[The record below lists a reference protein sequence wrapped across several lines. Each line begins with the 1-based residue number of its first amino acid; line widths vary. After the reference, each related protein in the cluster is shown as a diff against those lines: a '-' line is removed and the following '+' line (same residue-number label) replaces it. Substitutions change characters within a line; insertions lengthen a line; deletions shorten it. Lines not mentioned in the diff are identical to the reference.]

1 MNEFGGLIEKISNE
15 FDLKK
20 DIDETDEM
28 WRARVVYSV
37 AGRMAVAS
45 LYDVLEDDQPVSVTH
60 LKRRCQKILEAYFDL
75 YPNLQY
81 EMAAS
86 AEEYADEIYNILLA
100 AGCVYHM
107 PNRLQPPNEKRVA
120 LKNIEVQRGTA
131 VGEKLLVSGI
141 GTYLIKSGEQ
151 SIEEVMDM
159 FQIPM
164 VSLVDYGNHLIKSA
178 QWSTF
183 ETSVHMEYLRT
194 EPPFT
199 KGYWKDTPDADGRI
213 SLLRTGEQGG
223 YLYYL
228 YKYEQG
234 NMETSALPSWMV
246 EGSEYRTVSN
256 SILAAN
262 GTLPSLKVEKN
273 ENKKTV
279 LIRQEYLLPNAV
291 MNFVKLYSWPAR
303 FLRVPSDFNRVMNK
317 EVFEILREILQI
329 MGIEVKENV

>member
-1 MNEFGGLIEKISNE
+1 MNEFGGLIEKISSE
-15 FDLKK
+15 FGIKK
-20 DIDETDEM
+20 DIGEAEEM
-28 WRARVVYSV
+28 WMARVVYSV
-37 AGRMAVAS
+37 AGRMAEAS
-45 LYDVLEDDQPVSVTH
+45 LYDVLEENQSVSVTH
-60 LKRRCQKILEAYFDL
+60 LKRRCQKVLEAYFDL

-86 AEEYADEIYNILLA
+86 VEEYVDEIYNILLA
-100 AGCVYHM
+100 SGYVYHKDK
-107 PNRLQPPNEKRVA
+107 RLQPPNEKRVA
-120 LKNIEVQRGTA
+120 LKNIEVQRGTV

-141 GTYLIKSGEQ
+141 GTYLIKSGKQ

-159 FQIPM
+159 FQIPTI
-164 VSLVDYGNHLIKSA
+164 SLADYGNHLIKSA

-183 ETSVHMEYLRT
+183 ETSVHTEYLRT

-199 KGYWKDTPDADGRI
+199 KGYWKDTPDTDGRI
-213 SLLRTGEQGG
+213 SLLRTGEQGR

-228 YKYEQG
+228 YKNEQD
-234 NMETSALPSWMV
+234 NMETSTLPSWMV

-279 LIRQEYLLPNAV
+279 LIKQEYLLPNAV

-317 EVFEILREILQI
+317 EVFKILREILQV
-329 MGIEVKENV
+329 MEIEVKEDV